1 MSVSIY
7 KKRKEKKSSLLKEL
21 SSEIPRYKGLLVVGI
36 EGVETPSVQKARKT
50 LKGRARIKVVKNV
63 IARRALA
70 TAVQDE
76 SIRNSLSE
84 ALEHENALV
93 LTNESVFN
101 MAAELSRLA
110 RATFVKPER
119 RTGQDIVIPAGATT
133 LQPGPL
139 TDSLTAFGVQFE
151 VKKNIIYIK
160 EENVVA
166 RAGEVVNSRLADLLR
181 ALEITPVNS
190 RFVPK
195 VAVDGGLVIPGS
207 KLSIDFEIFA
217 LDLGRAY
224 NQAFSLGVN
233 APIPVAATIPF
244 TLGIAAQQAL
254 SLSLETGL
262 LTSESAPYLL
272 ARAHSAAAEIEAA
285 VSRSRKA

>member
-7 KKRKEKKSSLLKEL
+7 RKRKEKKSSLLREL
-21 SSEIPRYKGLLVVGI
+21 SSEIPHYKGLLVVGI

-63 IARRALA
+63 VARRALA

-76 SIRNSLSE
+76 SIRSSLSE

-93 LTNESVFN
+93 LTNESAFN

-119 RTGQDIVIPAGATT
+119 RTSQDIVIPAGATT

-139 TDSLTAFGVQFE
+139 TDSLTAFGVPFE

-160 EENVVA
+160 EESVVA
-166 RAGEVVNSRLADLLR
+166 KAGGVVNSRLADLLR
-181 ALEITPVNS
+181 ALEIAPVNS

-195 VAVDGGLVIPGS
+195 VAVDGGLIIPGS
-207 KLSIDFEIFA
+207 RLSIDFEIFA

-233 APIPVAATIPF
+233 APIPAAATIPF
-244 TLGIAAQQAL
+244 TLGIAARQAL
-254 SLSLETGL
+254 GLSVETGL

-272 ARAHSAAAEIEAA
+272 ARAHAAAAEIEAA
-285 VSRSRKA
+285 VSRSKKT